1 MFLPEESF
9 EEINKLLILKKP
21 LEPVDK
27 NNLIQNLNSLYE
39 LEDYIKEKIYD
50 KKYPGLLPDINH
62 IALSQDENSDE
73 DNQNNEDDY
82 NDNPNKI
89 KQNILDNNNESLPDK
104 KYKIY
109 SKPNDIVKFNSGNYI
124 TDDEDEYNVISLLNE
139 DRTENNEHNWI
150 LSSSKDNINVYYKV
164 SNVKTDENQEIN
176 ALFLCVDLIANIN
189 SSKFENYFN
198 DTNFRKEFD
207 KLYLK
212 AEIIKENYDDINN
225 LKIIDFYLYL
235 YMPFFLTNR
244 DFTTRKK
251 IWKDHNNK
259 KGYYLMHMKS
269 VKNDDYPEKVKPIR
283 GNFIIRAGYISPYNE
298 GEDEEKCR
306 LCLITCFDMK
316 LKFPLPLVRNL
327 SLNEQRIWA
336 EDLIKNINKH
346 EE

>member
-1 MFLPEESF
+1 MFLPEESH
-9 EEINKLLILKKP
+9 EEINKLLLLKKP

-39 LEDYIKEKIYD
+39 LEDHIKEKIYD

-73 DNQNNEDDY
+73 DNQNNEDQY

-89 KQNILDNNNESLPDK
+89 KLNIIDNNKESLPDK

-109 SKPNDIVKFNSGNYI
+109 SKPNDVVKFKSDNYI

-139 DRTENNEHNWI
+139 DRTENNEYNWI
-150 LSSSKDNINVYYKV
+150 LNSSQDNINVYYKV
-164 SNVKTDENQEIN
+164 SNVKTDENEEIN

-212 AEIIKENYDDINN
+212 AKIIKENNDEINN
-225 LKIIDFYLYL
+225 LKIIDFYFYL
-235 YMPFFLTNR
+235 NMPFFLTNR

-283 GNFIIRAGYISPYNE
+283 GNFIIRAGYICPYNE

-316 LKFPLPLVRNL
+316 LRFPLPLVRNL

>member
-27 NNLIQNLNSLYE
+27 NSLIRNLNSLYE

-73 DNQNNEDDY
+73 DNQNNEDQY

-89 KQNILDNNNESLPDK
+89 KLNIIDNNKESLPDK

-109 SKPNDIVKFNSGNYI
+109 SKPNDVVKFNSDNYI

-139 DRTENNEHNWI
+139 DRTENNEYNWI
-150 LSSSKDNINVYYKV
+150 LNSSQDNINVYYKV
-164 SNVKTDENQEIN
+164 SNVKTDENEEIN

-212 AEIIKENYDDINN
+212 AKIIKENNDEINN
-225 LKIIDFYLYL
+225 LKIIDFYFNLN
-235 YMPFFLTNR
+235 MPFFLTNR

-283 GNFIIRAGYISPYNE
+283 GNFIIRAGYICPYNDE
-298 GEDEEKCR
+298 ENEEKCR

-316 LKFPLPLVRNL
+316 LRFPLPLVRNI

>member
-1 MFLPEESF
+1 MFLPEESH
-9 EEINKLLILKKP
+9 EEINKLLLLKKP

-39 LEDYIKEKIYD
+39 LEDHIKEKIYD

-73 DNQNNEDDY
+73 DNQNNEDQY

-89 KQNILDNNNESLPDK
+89 KLNIIDNNKESLPDK

-109 SKPNDIVKFNSGNYI
+109 SKPNDVVKFNSDNYI

-139 DRTENNEHNWI
+139 DRTENNEYNWI
-150 LSSSKDNINVYYKV
+150 LNSSQDNINVYYKV
-164 SNVKTDENQEIN
+164 SNVKTDENEELN

-212 AEIIKENYDDINN
+212 AKIIKENNDEINN
-225 LKIIDFYLYL
+225 LKIIDFYFYL
-235 YMPFFLTNR
+235 NMPFFLTNR

>member
-1 MFLPEESF
+1 MFLPEESH
-9 EEINKLLILKKP
+9 EEINKLLLLKKP

-39 LEDYIKEKIYD
+39 LEDHIKEKIYD

-73 DNQNNEDDY
+73 DNQNNEDQY

-89 KQNILDNNNESLPDK
+89 KLNIIDNNKESLPDK

-109 SKPNDIVKFNSGNYI
+109 SKPNDVVKFNSDNYI

-139 DRTENNEHNWI
+139 DRTENNEYNWI
-150 LSSSKDNINVYYKV
+150 LNSSQDNINVYYKI
-164 SNVKTDENQEIN
+164 SNVKTDENEEIN

-212 AEIIKENYDDINN
+212 AKIIKENNDEINN
-225 LKIIDFYLYL
+225 LKIIDFYFYL
-235 YMPFFLTNR
+235 NMPFFLTNR

-283 GNFIIRAGYISPYNE
+283 GNFIIRAGYICPYNDE
-298 GEDEEKCR
+298 ENEEKCR

-316 LKFPLPLVRNL
+316 LRFPLPLVRNL

>member
-1 MFLPEESF
+1 MFLPEESH
-9 EEINKLLILKKP
+9 EEINKLLLLKKP

-39 LEDYIKEKIYD
+39 LEDHIKEKIYD

-73 DNQNNEDDY
+73 DNQNNEDQY

-89 KQNILDNNNESLPDK
+89 KLNIIDNNKESLPDK

-109 SKPNDIVKFNSGNYI
+109 SKPNDVVKFNSDNYI

-139 DRTENNEHNWI
+139 DRTENNEYNWI
-150 LSSSKDNINVYYKV
+150 LNSSQDNINVYYKV
-164 SNVKTDENQEIN
+164 SNVKTDENEEIN

-212 AEIIKENYDDINN
+212 AKIIKENNDEINN
-225 LKIIDFYLYL
+225 LKIIDFYFYL
-235 YMPFFLTNR
+235 NMPFFLTNR

-269 VKNDDYPEKVKPIR
+269 VKNEDYPEKVKPIR

>member
-1 MFLPEESF
+1 MFLPEESH
-9 EEINKLLILKKP
+9 EEINKLLLLKKP

-39 LEDYIKEKIYD
+39 LEDHIKEKIYD

-73 DNQNNEDDY
+73 DNQNNEDQY

-89 KQNILDNNNESLPDK
+89 KLNIIDNNKESLPDK

-109 SKPNDIVKFNSGNYI
+109 SKPNDVVKFNSDNYI

-139 DRTENNEHNWI
+139 DRTENNEYNWI
-150 LSSSKDNINVYYKV
+150 LNSSQDNINVYYKV
-164 SNVKTDENQEIN
+164 SNVKTDENEEIN

-212 AEIIKENYDDINN
+212 AKIIKENNDEINN
-225 LKIIDFYLYL
+225 LKIIDFYFYL
-235 YMPFFLTNR
+235 NMPFFLTNR

-283 GNFIIRAGYISPYNE
+283 GNFIIRAGYICPYNDE
-298 GEDEEKCR
+298 ENEEKCR

-316 LKFPLPLVRNL
+316 LRFPLPLVRNL